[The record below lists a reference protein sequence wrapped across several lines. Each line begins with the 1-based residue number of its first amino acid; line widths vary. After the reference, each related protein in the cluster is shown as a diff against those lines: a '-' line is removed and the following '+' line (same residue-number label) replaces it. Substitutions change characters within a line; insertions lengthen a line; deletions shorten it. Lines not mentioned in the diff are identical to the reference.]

1 MAIKAIELFFVI
13 GSIYFFFVISF
24 FFRKR
29 GKKILYSFIV
39 IILLSYAF
47 FLTVRPHIQNAK
59 YDKYTQMVEEHLE
72 KKYPNAS
79 WETSFDKEEL
89 LTTAFGYEI
98 KVKFADEPTVLYG
111 YKIENGK
118 VIQAY
123 YSYLE
128 NSPQND
134 GKYVERD

>member
-1 MAIKAIELFFVI
+1 MASNAIELFFVI

-29 GKKILYSFIV
+29 GKIILYSFIV
-39 IILLSYAF
+39 IILISYAV
-47 FLTVRPHIQNAK
+47 FLTVRPHIQNAT

-79 WETSFDKEEL
+79 WETSFDKEDL
-89 LTTAFGYEI
+89 LTTSFGYEI
-98 KVKFADEPTVLYG
+98 KVIFDDEPTVLYV
-111 YKIENGK
+111 YKVEKGK

-123 YSYLE
+123 VSYKD
-128 NSPQND
+128 NDSQND